1 MRRDALG
8 SKNKESTAE
17 RSPKRLVLI
26 TSLPVYH
33 QTAMSEADVQPEAPP
48 SEPEKRVIGKF
59 IWYMIVKSV

>member
-8 SKNKESTAE
+8 SKNKESTADS
-17 RSPKRLVLI
+17 SPKRLVLI
-26 TSLPVYH
+26 TLPVYH